1 MNTIT
6 TQQEPESL
14 LLDETKTILDKPSGI
29 LISNYKMAAV
39 HNYDN
44 LDSNSIFGKKQLAK
58 SYLFNTNSG
67 VEFAIRV
74 SAFLGLFF
82 FLF

>member
-6 TQQEPESL
+6 THQESEAFL
-14 LLDETKTILDKPSGI
+14 LCKTKTILNKPSGI
-29 LISNYKMAAV
+29 LISNYKMVAAR
-39 HNYDN
+39 NYDN

-58 SYLFNTNSG
+58 GYLFNTNSG

-74 SAFLGLFF
+74 SVFLGLFF